1 MTIKSKIDLEDFIIR
16 VKPILNNRQD
26 WTGEVDV
33 SVVSSADNPLS
44 DDDYYGVLEFCRVM
58 CATVPLME
66 KDDDLRN
73 KAIEWIEKEDKMYH
87 KNNSKKGK
95 VVDRHDNVVV
105 LSFDSET
112 KGNS

>member
-1 MTIKSKIDLEDFIIR
+1 MATLDSINPEDFIIQ
-16 VKPILNNRQD
+16 VKPMLNPAKR

-33 SVVSSADNPLS
+33 SVVSSKENPLN

-73 KAIEWIEKEDKMYH
+73 KAIEWIEKEDKMHH

-95 VVDRHDNVVV
+95 VVDKHDNVVV

>member
-16 VKPILNNRQD
+16 VKPILNNKQG

-33 SVVSSADNPLS
+33 SVVSSADNPLN
-44 DDDYYGVLEFCRVM
+44 DEDYYGVLEFCRVM

-66 KDDDLRN
+66 HDDDLRN
-73 KAIEWIEKEDKMYH
+73 KAIEWIKKEDEMYEVN
-87 KNNSKKGK
+87 KNKKAK

-105 LSFDSET
+105 LSFDTET
-112 KGNS
+112 KGSS